1 MIHFLRCNDLE
12 RNPGLDDQ
20 VDKLH
25 ELSRQFQCYMQI
37 TTEVRQQNVAMERQ
51 LTLSHNVVTQD
62 MSFIKQRLSG
72 VTEFVQKNSRDIEL
86 LNNKLQDAEYCI
98 QGLKRELNRV
108 QSDLRRKN
116 VKIDGIKEDRGE
128 TKLQAL
134 VYDSLPSI
142 TAVFSYAIGSRKL
155 SANEQFFCVCSNS
168 SKFVTNNSDYTKRL
182 FYN

>member
-1 MIHFLRCNDLE
+1 M
-12 RNPGLDDQ
+12 
-20 VDKLH
+20 
-25 ELSRQFQCYMQI
+25 
-37 TTEVRQQNVAMERQ
+37 
-51 LTLSHNVVTQD
+51 
-62 MSFIKQRLSG
+62 
-72 VTEFVQKNSRDIEL
+72 QKNRRDIEL

-134 VYDSLPSI
+134 VYDSLPSA

-155 SANEQFFCVCSNS
+155 SANE
-168 SKFVTNNSDYTKRL
+168 
-182 FYN
+182 